1 MSLLV
6 GGDHLD
12 GHGLKGTCHLSTL
25 DSVLEMR
32 RSHWHQIVA
41 LAQREAPL
49 ECCGLLIG
57 MPDSNRVEQ
66 VIPVRNEDQSPT
78 SYRLD
83 GADYARAALAADDA
97 GFDILGVVHSHPT
110 TAAYPSP
117 TDVAGAA
124 QPLVPPSW
132 YWVIVSL
139 AASVA
144 DLRIFRIAPDGSVDE
159 VPIALVDD

>member
-1 MSLLV
+1 M
-6 GGDHLD
+6 
-12 GHGLKGTCHLSTL
+12 STL

-32 RSHWHQIVA
+32 RSHRHQIVA
-41 LAQREAPL
+41 LAEREAPL
-49 ECCGLLIG
+49 ECCGLLVG
-57 MPDSNRVEQ
+57 VPGSNRVEQ
-66 VIPVRNEDQSPT
+66 VIPVRNEAQSPT

-83 GADYARAALAADDA
+83 GADYARAALAADGA

-132 YWVIVSL
+132 FWVIVSL
-139 AASVA
+139 AEPVTDVRS
-144 DLRIFRIAPDGSVDE
+144 FRIAADGAIDE
-159 VPIALVDD
+159 APIVLIDDLR